1 MWMFLDSKSICRLCG
16 KLSVPCRM
24 QWQVY
29 HGSFLVSRLL
39 RFPFQVTGVVL
50 GFLLH
55 TLMMIFESQGEM
67 VVFLCSPKK
76 GVPFLISS
84 KIHVAMSYLWKEY
97 TYLHLFPLLF
107 TFAWIEGGKTVIL
120 LPFFISMVGSFK
132 KKNGKDCF
140 PPGYCVPF
148 RLLRGW
154 SRRNRNHCNLT
165 RLLDPNIWH
174 FCHLGVRLVNT
185 TITMSV

>member
-107 TFAWIEGGKTVIL
+107 TFAWIEGEKQLYCCHSLYLWWGL
-120 LPFFISMVGSFK
+120 LK
-132 KKNGKDCF
+132 KKMVKIAF
-140 PPGYCVPF
+140 P
-148 RLLRGW
+148 
-154 SRRNRNHCNLT
+154 
-165 RLLDPNIWH
+165 
-174 FCHLGVRLVNT
+174 LV
-185 TITMSV
+185 IVFLFGC

>member
-1 MWMFLDSKSICRLCG
+1 MWMFLGSKSICCLCS
-16 KLSVPCRM
+16 KLSVHCRT

-29 HGSFLVSRLL
+29 HESFLVSRLL
-39 RFPFQVTGVVL
+39 RFPFQVTGLVL

-97 TYLHLFPLLF
+97 PYLHLFPPLF
-107 TFAWIEGGKTVIL
+107 TFAWIEGGKQLYCCPLYLWWGL
-120 LPFFISMVGSFK
+120 LK
-132 KKNGKDCF
+132 KK
-140 PPGYCVPF
+140 
-148 RLLRGW
+148 W
-154 SRRNRNHCNLT
+154 
-165 RLLDPNIWH
+165 
-174 FCHLGVRLVNT
+174 
-185 TITMSV
+185 